1 MYMRLSAYS
10 FCIYGAFS
18 GSTDILALS
27 FLSVSAFLPVARF
40 KNIVVNY
47 ILKLFLLSFYFFL
60 LWKIPFE
67 LCVFLARRM
76 ATDMPL
82 FAVKTRHLF
91 NPPHIAGRQARNS
104 SSRNASCVGD
114 RSLCALKSL
123 FWSRATPRP
132 AAISAPVFPCR
143 TPTKGISRKRSCTTS
158 KASAFSQSKIL
169 FFSYHFSLLFLP
181 RAKESVSTNFCDK
194 LLTFMP
200 CAFAQFRR
208 VKP

>member
-1 MYMRLSAYS
+1 MRLSACS

-18 GSTDILALS
+18 GSPDILAPS
-27 FLSVSAFLPVARF
+27 FLSISASLLFSRF
-40 KNIVVNY
+40 KNIVYNY
-47 ILKLFLLSFYFFL
+47 VLKLFLLSFYFFL

-67 LCVFLARRM
+67 LRVFLAWRM
-76 ATDMPL
+76 AADMPL
-82 FAVKTRHLF
+82 FAVKTAHF
-91 NPPHIAGRQARNS
+91 IPPRTADRQARNS

-114 RSLCALKSL
+114 RSLCALKPL
-123 FWSRATPRP
+123 FWSRSTHRL

-143 TPTKGISRKRSCTTS
+143 TPTKSISRRRSCTTS

-169 FFSYHFSLLFLP
+169 FFSYPFSILFLP
-181 RAKESVSTNFCDK
+181 RAKEAVSTNFCDK

>member
-1 MYMRLSAYS
+1 MYMRLSACN
-10 FCIYGAFS
+10 FGIYGAFS
-18 GSTDILALS
+18 CSHDILAPS
-27 FLSVSAFLPVARF
+27 FLSVSASLSAARF
-40 KNIVVNY
+40 KNIVYNCV
-47 ILKLFLLSFYFFL
+47 LTLFLLSFYFFL

-67 LCVFLARRM
+67 LRVFLARRM

-82 FAVKTRHLF
+82 FTVKAAHF
-91 NPPHIAGRQARNS
+91 IPPRTAGRQARNS

-114 RSLCALKSL
+114 RSLCALKPL

-143 TPTKGISRKRSCTTS
+143 TPTKGISRRRSCTTS
-158 KASAFSQSKIL
+158 KSSAFSQSKIL

-181 RAKESVSTNFCDK
+181 RAKESMSTNFCDK